1 MEHPVCDACH
11 DVTQAG
17 HNLLITRHQAAAGNT
32 TIGQSIAINCVHPWH
47 YCNAVTHNVT
57 IKSVFPEYLEDMN
70 SSSIVI
76 VTKAFVAGRGES
88 ALVLGTGQGSHL
100 ELRIVICNNYL
111 GSAKHLYQDMS
122 YFYNTAF

>member
-1 MEHPVCDACH
+1 M
-11 DVTQAG
+11 
-17 HNLLITRHQAAAGNT
+17 
-32 TIGQSIAINCVHPWH
+32 
-47 YCNAVTHNVT
+47 THNVT

-70 SSSIVI
+70 SSSS

-122 YFYNTAF
+122 YFYNTAC